1 MKRRTRSVLV
11 AAALAAT
18 VIPAWAHHAAQTMF
32 DVTRRVTVTGSVTRV
47 ESINPHPYVDI
58 DAKGANGSVQHWLIE
73 LASPA
78 VLRQAGLSLGALKVG
93 DVVTIEGSPA
103 KDGSPVAF
111 AYSIRAGG
119 QLFDLSKS
127 STRTR

>member
-1 MKRRTRSVLV
+1 
-11 AAALAAT
+11 
-18 VIPAWAHHAAQTMF
+18 
-32 DVTRRVTVTGSVTRV
+32 
-47 ESINPHPYVDI
+47 
-58 DAKGANGSVQHWLIE
+58 
-73 LASPA
+73 
-78 VLRQAGLSLGALKVG
+78 LSLGALKVG